1 MMTWC
6 APAFSQV
13 PTWCASE
20 NVVING
26 ARWPPYEKYY
36 CTCCDTRGTL
46 FLFLFKRD
54 PRLIVDYRRSAAK
67 AVQDGTS
74 RLTRDP
80 LASDAL
86 HSPAA
91 QMLKMH
97 GSWSCSRSTRQC
109 NDEHGIAMATRS
121 VSLHPK
127 FPAPT
132 AQNNDSQNL
141 ALSTCNP
148 SVSNI
153 HSHSRHPYKGHNAC
167 PSIHPQASRPLTPK
181 AHAANPPRAQRRSE
195 APITTH
201 PQRVPHANPLALPFP
216 SYPFKFHAWSRLEPQ
231 LVARGSHPPLLRLWP
246 GDSSPRWRPYSL

>member
-1 MMTWC
+1 M
-6 APAFSQV
+6 
-13 PTWCASE
+13 
-20 NVVING
+20 
-26 ARWPPYEKYY
+26 
-36 CTCCDTRGTL
+36 
-46 FLFLFKRD
+46 
-54 PRLIVDYRRSAAK
+54 DYRRSAAK

-91 QMLKMH
+91 QILKMH

-109 NDEHGIAMATRS
+109 NDEHGMAMATRS
-121 VSLHPK
+121 VSLHPQ

-153 HSHSRHPYKGHNAC
+153 HSHSQHPYKGHNAC

-181 AHAANPPRAQRRSE
+181 AHAANPHHPELNVVQKHPLP
-195 APITTH
+195 PIHNECRTQT
-201 PQRVPHANPLALPFP
+201 RFRFLLA
-216 SYPFKFHAWSRLEPQ
+216 H
-231 LVARGSHPPLLRLWP
+231 
-246 GDSSPRWRPYSL
+246 SSSMLDLG

>member
-1 MMTWC
+1 MTWC

-91 QMLKMH
+91 QILKMH

-109 NDEHGIAMATRS
+109 NDEHGMAMATRS
-121 VSLHPK
+121 VPLHPNSLHQLRKTTTHKTWPFQLATLQ
-127 FPAPT
+127 FPTSTHTHDIPT
-132 AQNNDSQNL
+132 KGTTHVHESIHRL
-141 ALSTCNP
+141 AA
-148 SVSNI
+148 
-153 HSHSRHPYKGHNAC
+153 HSHQKPTPPTHTTQSSTSFRSTHYHPSTTSAARK
-167 PSIHPQASRPLTPK
+167 PASASFSFSPIQVPCLMW
-181 AHAANPPRAQRRSE
+181 ARAS
-195 APITTH
+195 
-201 PQRVPHANPLALPFP
+201 
-216 SYPFKFHAWSRLEPQ
+216 
-231 LVARGSHPPLLRLWP
+231 ARGSRLTPSPP
-246 GDSSPRWRPYSL
+246 SPLAR